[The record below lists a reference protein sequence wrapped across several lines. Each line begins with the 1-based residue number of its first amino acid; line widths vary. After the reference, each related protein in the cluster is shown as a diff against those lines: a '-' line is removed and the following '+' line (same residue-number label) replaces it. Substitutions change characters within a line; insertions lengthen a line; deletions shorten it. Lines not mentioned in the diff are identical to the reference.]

1 VGGCAAASAAAR
13 GADERLARAE
23 RLADDFAAP
32 GSGTALGGSA
42 LVLGSGFAATGAGLR
57 AGAVGVTGA
66 GAVTGAA
73 TGAAELARSP
83 GEYTGGSSNTV
94 YSRMRRP

>member
-1 VGGCAAASAAAR
+1 VGGWAAASEVAR

-23 RLADDFAAP
+23 RLTDDFAAP

-42 LVLGSGFAATGAGLR
+42 LVLGSGVAATGAGLR
-57 AGAVGVTGA
+57 AGGVTGA

-73 TGAAELARSP
+73 TGAAALARSP